1 MAFGVDHRNALQ
13 RQHYSA
19 RANGH
24 VHLACDGAPNLLVFF
39 NRGAHKRNGWVVLV
53 QVARLVMLG
62 DSIPRA
68 EIHHVVSAYGHHS
81 GNTVKGSSTA
91 AIRASVKNAA
101 SNFIAPFGGSQI
113 EYAFDE
119 AAVDQ

>member
-1 MAFGVDHRNALQ
+1 
-13 RQHYSA
+13 
-19 RANGH
+19 
-24 VHLACDGAPNLLVFF
+24 
-39 NRGAHKRNGWVVLV
+39 
-53 QVARLVMLG
+53 MLG
-62 DSIPRA
+62 DGIPRA

-91 AIRASVKNAA
+91 AIGASVKNAT

-113 EYAFDE
+113 EYAFYE